1 MRNVIH
7 VHALNHQKYVI
18 IVLTNTQINI
28 YLIGMTYQFVDVVY
42 TLNLCHFVFG
52 MGVDGVMALILSL
65 ISLKY
70 QKNKYLNII

>member
-1 MRNVIH
+1 
-7 VHALNHQKYVI
+7 
-18 IVLTNTQINI
+18 
-28 YLIGMTYQFVDVVY
+28 MTYQFVEVVY
-42 TLNLCHFVFG
+42 SLNLFHSVFG

>member
-42 TLNLCHFVFG
+42 TLNLFHFVFG